1 MTTKALARLKP
12 PKGAVKKRRRVG
24 RGPGS
29 GHGKTCGRGHK
40 GQRSRSGG
48 GPHPRFEGGQ
58 MPLERRL
65 PKRGFNNIFRK
76 EYAVLN
82 LRALEDKFDAGTT
95 VDMEALSAQ
104 GLLPKQLG
112 AGLKILGD
120 GELTKALTVRAHR
133 FSKSAREKIE
143 AAGGT
148 VEVIDGDQ

>member
-1 MTTKALARLKP
+1 MANDILSRLKP
-12 PKGAVKKRRRVG
+12 PAGAVKKKRRVG
-24 RGPGS
+24 RGVGS
-29 GHGKTCGRGHK
+29 GRGKTCGRGVK

-58 MPLERRL
+58 MPIERRL

-76 EYAVLN
+76 EFAVLN
-82 LRALEDKFDAGTT
+82 LRELEQFDAGAT
-95 VDMEALSAQ
+95 VDIDALNAK

-133 FSKSAREKIE
+133 FSKSARKKIE

-148 VEVIDGDQ
+148 VEVLDGDQ